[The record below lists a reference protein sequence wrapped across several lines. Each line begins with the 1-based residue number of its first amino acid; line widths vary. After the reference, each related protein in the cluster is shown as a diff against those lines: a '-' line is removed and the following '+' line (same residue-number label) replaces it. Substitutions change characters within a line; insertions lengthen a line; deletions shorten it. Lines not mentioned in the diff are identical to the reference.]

1 MKTAIATDSN
11 SGIFEQEARAMGISV
26 IPMPVIIEGT
36 TYYEGVDL
44 TPQALYQAQLAHKDV
59 SSSQQAP
66 ARSAWASAAEPSEG
80 AQREQTEA
88 GGSLPRPLCM
98 RLCR

>member
-11 SGIFEQEARAMGISV
+11 SGILEQEARAMGISV

-80 AQREQTEA
+80 AQRKQTEA